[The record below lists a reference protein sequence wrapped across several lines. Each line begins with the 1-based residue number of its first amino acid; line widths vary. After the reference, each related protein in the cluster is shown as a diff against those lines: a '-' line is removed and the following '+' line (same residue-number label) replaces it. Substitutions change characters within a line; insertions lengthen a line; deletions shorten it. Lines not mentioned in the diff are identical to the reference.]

1 MGDGRIWQQL
11 AAQGV
16 RNITA
21 VEMEAATIATIA
33 HRRAIPWLV
42 VKGVM
47 DHAGI
52 GKDDRYKTLAARCA
66 AEVLYALLEQ
76 KQPAPQVTDNHAPPT
91 GPSAAVRPNVLRSVP
106 AAVTAAVVLAAAAAI
121 PVALDQFRD
130 RGAQRSEVYHQF
142 DLSLTGGF
150 AYDIDVDPGESPLKN
165 FGTAENEPT
174 DLDRDLYRSGLDNE
188 LLKWMMYVPERTGRE
203 IRSEMLAALPSTAT
217 MSQCRSLTTFATA
230 AIEGWYAEVGNK
242 FCVRTGKGRR
252 AVLTLR
258 QGAGYSAPLSAGST
272 RAGWDR

>member
-47 DHAGI
+47 DHAGM

-76 KQPAPQVTDNHAPPT
+76 ARPAPQVADNHAPST

-121 PVALDQFRD
+121 PVTLDQFRD
-130 RGAQRSEVYHQF
+130 RGAQGSEVYYPF

-150 AYDIDVDPGESPLKN
+150 AYDIDVDPDESPLKN
-165 FGTAENEPT
+165 FGTAENEPA
-174 DLDRDLYRSGLDNE
+174 DLDRDLYRSGLDTE
-188 LLKWMMYVPERTGRE
+188 LVNWMMYVPEMTRR
-203 IRSEMLAALPSTAT
+203 RVKSEMLATLPSTET
-217 MSQCRSLTTFATA
+217 MSQCRGLTVFPTA
-230 AIEGWYAEVGNK
+230 AIEGRHAEVGTSSASEPEK
-242 FCVRTGKGRR
+242 AGGRC
-252 AVLTLR
+252 LR
-258 QGAGYSAPLSAGST
+258 
-272 RAGWDR
+272 